1 MRASRLLSILMI
13 LQARGRVTA
22 EEMAS
27 EFEVSVRTV
36 YRDVDELSASGVPVQ
51 ADRGP
56 GGGFK
61 LQDGYRTQLTGLDPD
76 EADALPLA
84 GLPGP
89 AGDLGF
95 GSAMASAERKVLAA
109 LPSGQ
114 AARAHLTR
122 RRVLLDPLDW
132 YRRVERPRFPRGV
145 ARALWNQAP
154 IRVRYESWRGA
165 TNKTLEPFGLVI
177 KGGIWYLVARR
188 KGILGTYRV
197 GQITEMRALEG
208 RFDVPARFHLARHWF
223 AELERFENELVRG
236 RATIRV
242 SPPAMSRIERL
253 GADAAEAVRA
263 GKPDRLGR
271 RSALIPIE
279 GIEHAA
285 IELLGLGPHVEVL
298 GPAELVKRVKA
309 LAAKVAK
316 MYR

>member
-22 EEMAS
+22 EAMAA

-61 LQDGYRTQLTGLDPD
+61 LREGYRTQLTGLNPD
-76 EADALPLA
+76 EADALPLT

-95 GSAMASAERKVLAA
+95 GTPMASAERKILAA
-109 LPSGQ
+109 LPPSH
-114 AARAHLTR
+114 AERASLTR

-132 YRRVERPRFPRGV
+132 YRRVERPRYLRGV

-154 IRVRYESWRGA
+154 IRVTYESWRGS
-165 TNKTLEPFGLVI
+165 TNKILEPFGLVI
-177 KGGIWYLVARR
+177 KGGVWYLVARW

-197 GQITEMRALEG
+197 GQITQMRTLEG
-208 RFDVPARFHLARHWF
+208 RFEVPPRFHLARHWF
-223 AELERFENELVRG
+223 AELKRFEKELARG

-242 SPPAMSRIERL
+242 SPAAMSRIERL
-253 GADAAEAVRA
+253 GADAADAVRA
-263 GKPDRLGR
+263 GKPDRQGR

-298 GPAELVKRVKA
+298 GPADLVKRVKA
-309 LAAKVAK
+309 LADEVFQL
-316 MYR
+316 YR